1 MEIVKPLDDIYR
13 KSSKIAS
20 LRGRSQFVIII
31 NTIDPTGQEEGTMR
45 TIGIGLIGW
54 GFMGR
59 AHTHALRS
67 IPLF

>member
-1 MEIVKPLDDIYR
+1 
-13 KSSKIAS
+13 
-20 LRGRSQFVIII
+20 
-31 NTIDPTGQEEGTMR
+31 MR

-67 IPLF
+67 IPLFYPDID

>member
-1 MEIVKPLDDIYR
+1 
-13 KSSKIAS
+13 
-20 LRGRSQFVIII
+20 
-31 NTIDPTGQEEGTMR
+31 MR

-67 IPLF
+67 IPLFYPDIDFRVLAAH